1 MRTRRAR
8 VESDYRSAGLLH
20 VILRSCRPE
29 PLVRDESDWRKMIE
43 SIDSMLFW
51 CGGRVFACR
60 CEADRIDLAIEAAE
74 VPLGRMFRY
83 VTVPYALHFNR
94 TRGSTGRVFKRLR
107 TFRVRD
113 AFRTEFVLWLHRP
126 LSGAGWTA
134 DAAYQGSAVLP
145 WVDTRAVLEQLGRGP
160 GALREYRLLRA
171 RGVEDD
177 LVRAFASPSGAAP
190 GIREVFCPARA
201 LRKRQQ
207 QALLRSVV
215 WFVARHAGF
224 APEQMPERSRSR
236 RICRARALVTLVA
249 VRCGV
254 SLTAIGD
261 LLARDESSLQ
271 GTVLTLRARDPRGL
285 LGAADAILAQVRGR
299 RETDAAE
306 EDSAGKDGKKAEPGK
321 SETPGA
327 AEGTEDGKPVG
338 PGRPKGG
345 R

>member
-8 VESDYRSAGLLH
+8 VESDYRSAELLH

-29 PLVRDESDWRKMIE
+29 LLVRDESDWRKMIE

-60 CEADRIDLAIEAAE
+60 CEADRIDLAVEAAQ

-160 GALREYRLLRA
+160 GAMREYRLLRA

-177 LVRAFASPSGAAP
+177 LGRAFASPSGATP
-190 GIREVFCPARA
+190 GIREVFCQARA

-224 APEQMPERSRSR
+224 APERMPERSRSR

-254 SLTAIGD
+254 SLTAIGE

-285 LGAADAILAQVRGR
+285 LCAADAILAQVRAR

-306 EDSAGKDGKKAEPGK
+306 EDSAAKDGKKAEPGT
-321 SETPGA
+321 SGTPGA
-327 AEGTEDGKPVG
+327 AEGTEDGKPLE
-338 PGRPKGG
+338 PSRPKGG

>member
-8 VESDYRSAGLLH
+8 VESEYRSTALLH
-20 VILRSCRPE
+20 VVLRGCRPE
-29 PLVRDESDWRKMIE
+29 PLVRDEVDWRKMVE

-51 CGGRVFACR
+51 CGGRVFGCR
-60 CEADRIDLAIEAAE
+60 CEADRIDLAIEAAQ

-126 LSGAGWTA
+126 LRGTGWTA
-134 DAAYQGSAVLP
+134 DPAYQGTAVLP

-171 RGVEDD
+171 RGVEDE
-177 LVRAFASPSGAAP
+177 LMRAFASQSGANSE
-190 GIREVFCPARA
+190 IRAQFSEARA

-207 QALLRSVV
+207 QVLLRSVV
-215 WFVARHAGF
+215 RFVARHAGF
-224 APEQMPERSRSR
+224 APERMPERSRSR

-254 SLTAIGD
+254 SLTAIGE
-261 LLARDESSLQ
+261 LLARDESTLQ

-285 LGAADAILAQVRGR
+285 LSAAEAILAQIRAP
-299 RETDAAE
+299 REKNAAE
-306 EDSAGKDGKKAEPGK
+306 DDPAAKDGKKTEPENGGT
-321 SETPGA
+321 SEA
-327 AEGTEDGKPVG
+327 AEGTEDEEALE

>member
-8 VESDYRSAGLLH
+8 VESDHRSAALLH

-29 PLVRDESDWRKMIE
+29 PLVRDEVDWRKMIE

-60 CEADRIDLAIEAAE
+60 CEADRVELAIEAAQI
-74 VPLGRMFRY
+74 PLGRMFRY

-134 DAAYQGSAVLP
+134 DAAYQGTAVLP

-171 RGVEDD
+171 RGVEDE
-177 LVRAFASPSGAAP
+177 LMRAFTSPSGATP
-190 GIREVFCPARA
+190 GIREVFCQARA

-215 WFVARHAGF
+215 WFVARQAGF
-224 APEQMPERSRSR
+224 APERIPERSRSR

-254 SLTAIGD
+254 SLTAVGE
-261 LLARDESSLQ
+261 LLARDESTLQ

-285 LGAADAILAQVRGR
+285 LSAAEAILAEVRAP
-299 RETDAAE
+299 REKEAAE
-306 EDSAGKDGKKAEPGK
+306 EDPAAKDGEKDAPENGGTAESAAGNEDEAPLEPG
-321 SETPGA
+321 
-327 AEGTEDGKPVG
+327 
-338 PGRPKGG
+338 RRKGG

>member
-8 VESDYRSAGLLH
+8 VESDYRSAELLH

-29 PLVRDESDWRKMIE
+29 LLVRDESDWRKMIE

-60 CEADRIDLAIEAAE
+60 CEADRIDLAVEAAQ

-160 GALREYRLLRA
+160 GAMREYRLLRA

-177 LVRAFASPSGAAP
+177 LGRAFASPSGATP
-190 GIREVFCPARA
+190 GIREVFCQARA

-224 APEQMPERSRSR
+224 APERMPERSRSR

-254 SLTAIGD
+254 SLTAIGE

-285 LGAADAILAQVRGR
+285 LCAADAILAQVRAR
-299 RETDAAE
+299 REMDAAE
-306 EDSAGKDGKKAEPGK
+306 EDSAAKDGKKAEPGT
-321 SETPGA
+321 SGTPGA
-327 AEGTEDGKPVG
+327 AEGTEDGKPLE
-338 PGRPKGG
+338 PSRPKGG